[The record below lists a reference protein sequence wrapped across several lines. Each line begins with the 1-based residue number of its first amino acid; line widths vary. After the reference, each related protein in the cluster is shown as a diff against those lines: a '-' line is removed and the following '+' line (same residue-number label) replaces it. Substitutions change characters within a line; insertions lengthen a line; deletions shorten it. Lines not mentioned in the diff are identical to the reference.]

1 MISDRMTR
9 VLMKYREKLYTI
21 GLAGVASKFVWENTD
36 SFPAS
41 QETFCDVHGPQ
52 FDTAELDTVSSFAK
66 QF

>member
-1 MISDRMTR
+1 
-9 VLMKYREKLYTI
+9 MKYREKLYTI